1 MPRYVVRVSPTQLPQ
16 ILPPFVAIDFETA
29 NRRAN
34 SACAIGLV
42 RVEDGRIVEHTHHL
56 IRPPENDFEHSW
68 VHGIT
73 AEHVRSAP
81 DFAALWPSVA
91 PLFEGVAFVAA
102 HNAGFDKKVLHTCL
116 ADAQLPLPQ
125 APFYCTV
132 KLSRATW
139 QLQRANLK
147 AVCAMLGIALRH
159 HHAGSDAEACAR
171 IVLAAHA
178 QRFAVAEPPVA
189 VLDEPPAV

>member
-1 MPRYVVRVSPTQLPQ
+1 MVRLSPASLPP
-16 ILPPFVAIDFETA
+16 ILPPFVALDFETA

-42 RVEDGRIVEHTHHL
+42 RVEGGRIVQHAHHL
-56 IRPPENDFEHSW
+56 IRPPEDDFEHSW

-73 AEHVRSAP
+73 ADHVKSAP
-81 DFAALWPSVA
+81 HFAALWPSIA
-91 PLFEGVAFVAA
+91 PLFDGVAFVAA
-102 HNAGFDKKVLHTCL
+102 HNAGFDKKVLQTCL
-116 ADAQLPLPQ
+116 TDARLPLPE

-147 AVCAMLGIALRH
+147 AVCALLGIALRH

-178 QRFAVAEPPVA
+178 QRFAAADAAVAAADAQPEA
-189 VLDEPPAV
+189 V